1 MIRAF
6 LFLSFLLITNV
17 SCAQDTIF
25 IKDNPT
31 RISTEDKEIYFFSET
46 DSDFPAVI
54 NKQFKTKKEVP
65 LYYITGIVWVKFVIK
80 NNSTIQRFV
89 IHPSDGHLAGMYLY
103 KPDSTGYVMTP
114 AKRHHPEDGRDINNR
129 IPAFFLD
136 ISPQETKTFYLK
148 YYTSNEVANFN
159 FIIEDYVS
167 YTEYVELDYL
177 IIGLYFGALL
187 LIIAIN
193 LFYFI
198 SLRKWNFL
206 IYAVYVF
213 ITLLVTLTIHGFA
226 WLLIPNED
234 ISYHVAFFIFRLW
247 PDVFLIFTIR
257 LITLKEYYPKFTK
270 VCYGFIGYHS
280 FIVPIFEFTNA
291 FEVRTKWMGQW
302 ESINFVS
309 GFILVFIA
317 IVLSYKHNKYLFK
330 YYLIAYSALLIT
342 IGGFSV
348 SSISKSNWIVME
360 HLLKVGTLIEI
371 ITFSFAVSRNFKI
384 TQADLRKKKEDE
396 QKLHEKV
403 KQLEMDVRKAQMNPH
418 FMFNALTSIDYFILK
433 NDALQARH
441 YLSKFSK
448 LMRLTLDNSKNNFVP
463 LHDELNA
470 LTFYIELEF
479 LRLKSNAH
487 TFEIRTSEK
496 MDLDSIFVPPLILQP
511 FVENAIWHGL
521 QKKDEPGKL
530 LIDIDFRDGE
540 LKCTVEDDAAG
551 IKKELIPGSS
561 NRKASGITIT
571 KERLTLIHSIL
582 NTSNK
587 FSIKDKGIEN
597 INLTGTKVEFNMPYQ
612 LEYA

>member
-46 DSDFPAVI
+46 DSDLPAVI

-418 FMFNALTSIDYFILK
+418 FVFNCLNAIQDFIIKNDSASARRFLTSF
-433 NDALQARH
+433 A
-441 YLSKFSK
+441 K
-448 LMRLTLDNSKNNFVP
+448 LIRTTLNNSRRQNVT
-463 LHDELNA
+463 LEEE
-470 LTFYIELEF
+470 IEF
-479 LRLKSNAH
+479 LKLYLGLEQMRFNNKFDFRFN
-487 TFEIRTSEK
+487 
-496 MDLDSIFVPPLILQP
+496 MQPDLNVSGTEVPAMILQP
-511 FVENAIWHGL
+511 FVENAIRHGRIGSL
-521 QKKDEPGKL
+521 DRQGILLVSFEVKNNTLICSINDNGIGYNQSAKNEYQPGNKQAHAL
-530 LIDIDFRDGE
+530 DIINDRIKTIAEINKTNIRYTIQDKSEIMDGE
-540 LKCTVEDDAAG
+540 
-551 IKKELIPGSS
+551 
-561 NRKASGITIT
+561 
-571 KERLTLIHSIL
+571 
-582 NTSNK
+582 
-587 FSIKDKGIEN
+587 
-597 INLTGTKVEFNMPYQ
+597 TGTLVMLFIPLNI
-612 LEYA
+612 